1 MPEPG
6 SKEEYRAV
14 QAELMR
20 AKANLIRA
28 QTELAKAKAFKIKA
42 ETLEHHGIAVNDEDD
57 ERRVL
62 EKRNAHLYA
71 QLEREEEKMAALEG
85 DDDIEEDDEDFE
97 PVRKSRARLVRRV
110 SQVQKQQ
117 K

>member
-1 MPEPG
+1 MPEAG
-6 SKEEYRAV
+6 SKDEYRAV

-20 AKANLIRA
+20 AKARFIRA
-28 QTELAKAKAFKIKA
+28 QTELAKAKTAKIKA
-42 ETLEHHGIAVNDEDD
+42 ETFEHHGISADDEDD

-71 QLEREEEKMAALEG
+71 QLEREEAKLAALEG
-85 DDDIEEDDEDFE
+85 DDDVEKGDEDFE